1 LRSDF
6 RRESIIK
13 VGYINITSISMLN
26 YASSDV
32 VISYQNNRLKL
43 TLSDYIYHKNEKD
56 KPMKM
61 DLSLLK
67 NDITAFFKP

>member
-1 LRSDF
+1 MRTDF

-32 VISYQNNRLKL
+32 VISYQYLG
-43 TLSDYIYHKNEKD
+43 HKV
-56 KPMKM
+56 
-61 DLSLLK
+61 
-67 NDITAFFKP
+67 I